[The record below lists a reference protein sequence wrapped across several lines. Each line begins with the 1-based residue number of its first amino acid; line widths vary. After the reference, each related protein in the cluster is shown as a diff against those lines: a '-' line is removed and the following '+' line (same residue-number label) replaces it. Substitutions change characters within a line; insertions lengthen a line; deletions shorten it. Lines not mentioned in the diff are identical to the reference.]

1 MAEAQL
7 TPTFGNSPFHPDRHF
22 KFPVSEIQGKKRR
35 AQIDWFHDYKWLHYE
50 VQLDKVF
57 CYFCGK
63 AFQEQK
69 LLLKK
74 NTDLAFIS
82 KGFNNW
88 KKAHDRFKA
97 HIESENHKEAISKL
111 QTNEVKDIG
120 EVLSKEH
127 MTEKAENRKY
137 FMKVVSTIRYL
148 VRQNIPLRGHD
159 SNNSNFLQLMK
170 LRAEDMPEINDWL
183 EKKIGKY
190 VHHEVQN
197 EIIDIMAKMVE
208 QKVLEPIQM
217 SDFSLMCDETT
228 DSANLEQAVIVLRW
242 VDDETYEI
250 SEDFVG
256 LRTLELKT
264 GEAIFQMIKS
274 ALDEFLLNFSQV
286 KGQNYDGAYNMS
298 GSKKGV
304 SALVQEVEP
313 RAIYIHCNAH
323 SLNLGVSDAIKGSKK
338 NPGSKVLRDALDNSN
353 EVIKLIKLSPKREA
367 ILSRIKDEADDS
379 NVGINTFCPTRWTV
393 KAAALNSIIVN
404 YKHLIETFEESKSD
418 TDDTELKARLNGVI
432 AMMQKF
438 EYYFGIE
445 LGLKILRHTDNLSKA
460 LQKREMSASEG
471 KELAMAALST
481 LESFISDDEYEE
493 FWESVISK
501 TNDLEIEEPKL
512 PRKRKK
518 PARYS
523 DGESF
528 DEESFLNVKTY

>member
-1 MAEAQL
+1 M
-7 TPTFGNSPFHPDRHF
+7 
-22 KFPVSEIQGKKRR
+22 
-35 AQIDWFHDYKWLHYE
+35 
-50 VQLDKVF
+50 
-57 CYFCGK
+57 
-63 AFQEQK
+63 
-69 LLLKK
+69 
-74 NTDLAFIS
+74 
-82 KGFNNW
+82 
-88 KKAHDRFKA
+88 
-97 HIESENHKEAISKL
+97 
-111 QTNEVKDIG
+111 
-120 EVLSKEH
+120 
-127 MTEKAENRKY
+127 
-137 FMKVVSTIRYL
+137 
-148 VRQNIPLRGHD
+148 
-159 SNNSNFLQLMK
+159 
-170 LRAEDMPEINDWL
+170 
-183 EKKIGKY
+183 
-190 VHHEVQN
+190 
-197 EIIDIMAKMVE
+197 
-208 QKVLEPIQM
+208 
-217 SDFSLMCDETT
+217 
-228 DSANLEQAVIVLRW
+228 
-242 VDDETYEI
+242 
-250 SEDFVG
+250 
-256 LRTLELKT
+256 
-264 GEAIFQMIKS
+264 
-274 ALDEFLLNFSQV
+274 
-286 KGQNYDGAYNMS
+286 
-298 GSKKGV
+298 
-304 SALVQEVEP
+304 
-313 RAIYIHCNAH
+313 
-323 SLNLGVSDAIKGSKK
+323 NLGVSDAIKGSKK

-438 EYYFGIE
+438 DYYFGIE

-471 KELAMAALST
+471 KELALATLST